1 MEKTITER
9 KFLEEVSTIN
19 AIKENSEYMKYITKR
34 LEMLDKKN
42 ATRRDKNQEVN
53 QIICNM
59 ILNALASNDKAMS
72 TADLL
77 NNSEE
82 LKNYRF
88 EDNTCITS
96 QRLTYLLTTL
106 CDNNQVTKAKEK
118 GIMKYSLI

>member
-9 KFLEEVSTIN
+9 KFLEGVSTIN

-53 QIICNM
+53 QTICNM
-59 ILNALASNDKAMS
+59 ILNALASNDNAMS

-82 LKNYRF
+82 LKSYRF